1 MSELLTAEQMRAIE
15 RRAMAE
21 GGLTGLDLM
30 EAAGRGVV
38 EAVFAH
44 WPDLAAV
51 PGRAV
56 VLCGPGNNGGDGYVI
71 ARLLRGWGWGVDVF
85 SYGDPARL
93 PADAKANCDRWRAAG
108 GAVAPLEAF
117 NAGEAGA
124 GADLAVDALFGTGLS
139 RPLDDRATAALR
151 RLARMRGTVSR
162 TRVVAVD
169 MPSGYCSDSGRALF
183 DVAVIAA
190 QNPDAR
196 PGADLTV
203 TFERPRLGHRLDPG
217 TIAAG
222 HVAVKPIGIR
232 SGGGLLR
239 ETDGPVARACTIA
252 PERLAKSDADHKY
265 RHGHALVLSGGA
277 GRTGAARLA
286 ARAAL
291 RVGAGLVTLGV
302 PPAAQQEVACQITA
316 LMLRR
321 IADGAALSAL
331 LADRRFNAL
340 CLGPG
345 FGTAEAQAALVK
357 AALEAGRATVLDAD
371 ALTLLAGDSGLS
383 GVLHDGCVLTPH
395 GGEFARLF
403 PDIHARLAE
412 PPRSGPAYSK
422 VDAAREAADRA
433 GCVVLFKGP
442 DTVIAAPGGAAAVHS
457 AHGDRAAPWLA
468 TAGAGDVLAGLIAG
482 LLARGLPPVTA
493 AETAVWLHVDC
504 ARAVGPGVIAEDLP
518 EALPGVLAALG
529 V

>member
-21 GGLTGLDLM
+21 GGLSGLDLM

-38 EAVFAH
+38 EAMFGH
-44 WPDLAAV
+44 WPDLAAA

-56 VLCGPGNNGGDGYVI
+56 VLCGPGNNGGDGFVV
-71 ARLLRGWGWGVDVF
+71 ARLLRDWGWTVDLF
-85 SYGDPARL
+85 AYGDPARL
-93 PADAKANCDRWRAAG
+93 PPDARANCDRWRAGG

-117 NAGEAGA
+117 AAGDAGA
-124 GADLAVDALFGTGLS
+124 GAHLAVDALFGTGLS
-139 RPLDDRATAALR
+139 RPLDDRATAALG
-151 RLARMRGTVSR
+151 RLALMRGATPA

-169 MPSGYCSDSGRALF
+169 MPSGYCADSGRPLF
-183 DVAVIAA
+183 DAAHIAA
-190 QNPDAR
+190 RSPEAR

-217 TIAAG
+217 AIASG
-222 HVAVKPIGIR
+222 RVAVRPIGIR
-232 SGGGLLR
+232 ACGGLLR
-239 ETDGPVARACTIA
+239 DAEGPVARECAIV
-252 PERLAKSDADHKY
+252 PGLLAKSDADHKY

-321 IADGAALSAL
+321 VADGSALSAL
-331 LADRRFNAL
+331 LGDRRFNAL

-345 FGTAEAQAALVK
+345 LGTAEAQAGLVS
-357 AALEAGRATVLDAD
+357 AALAARRATVLDAD
-371 ALTLLAGDSGLS
+371 ALTLLAGDAGLFAA
-383 GVLHDGCVLTPH
+383 LHDGCVLTPH

-403 PDIHARLAE
+403 PDLHARLTE
-412 PPRSGPAYSK
+412 PPQRGPAFSK
-422 VDAAREAADRA
+422 VDAARAAADRA
-433 GCVVLFKGP
+433 GCVILFKGP
-442 DTVIAAPGGAAAVHS
+442 DTVIAAPGGAAVVHS

-482 LLARGLPPVTA
+482 LLARGLPPMTA
-493 AETAVWLHVDC
+493 AETAAWLHVDC
-504 ARAVGPGVIAEDLP
+504 ARAVGPGLIAEDLP
-518 EALPGVLAALG
+518 EALPGVLRVLG
-529 V
+529 A